1 MAQTNV
7 QAFSGDVEIANTLTV
22 SDDII
27 VDDGTNHSLT
37 IDASRGV
44 VLDAKVNVLRYAET
58 KATGLGEVALD
69 KLVLFNL

>member
-1 MAQTNV
+1 M
-7 QAFSGDVEIANTLTV
+7 
-22 SDDII
+22 
-27 VDDGTNHSLT
+27 SLT

-58 KATGLGEVALD
+58 KATCLGEVALD

>member
-1 MAQTNV
+1 M
-7 QAFSGDVEIANTLTV
+7 
-22 SDDII
+22 
-27 VDDGTNHSLT
+27 SLT

-44 VLDAKVNVLRYAET
+44 VLDAEVNVLRYAET